1 MFAKSGKGRANARKR
16 SKDEDEDG
24 ADDNTSA
31 VVRNKKQV
39 TSALF
44 ASTSSGSKKKEDHSY
59 ESART
64 VVPTI
69 GQDNNALAP
78 ALEEDEKDGPV
89 VVGGE
94 DTNAS
99 GAKLYKGQAGY
110 QKLIA
115 KGEVMDKKATSIG
128 PIKAPTN
135 VRLTCRFDYQPDLCK
150 DYKETGYCTFG
161 DSCKFMHDRGDY
173 KAGWELDR
181 DWEKQQEKKKLEAAL
196 REMEGDEE
204 KDVDEMDDGL
214 PFACAICRGPFK
226 NPVETRCMHYF
237 CEGCA
242 MGHYTKNKRCALCNE
257 QTFGQ
262 FNTAVKLITKLN
274 RMKARK
280 ESEKEG
286 EPKFAYS
293 AATGGGDSTTGFQ
306 AEGGWAI
313 PGNTFQVG
321 KQV

>member
-115 KGEVMDKKATSIG
+115 KGEVMDKYVRIG
-128 PIKAPTN
+128 AIFLVAVLQIEKDTKPVVVPVTLYSTRISCVHALDPSSLIN
-135 VRLTCRFDYQPDLCK
+135 VRVSPGKRHRSVPSKRQPMC
-150 DYKETGYCTFG
+150 
-161 DSCKFMHDRGDY
+161 
-173 KAGWELDR
+173 
-181 DWEKQQEKKKLEAAL
+181 
-196 REMEGDEE
+196 
-204 KDVDEMDDGL
+204 V
-214 PFACAICRGPFK
+214 
-226 NPVETRCMHYF
+226 
-237 CEGCA
+237 
-242 MGHYTKNKRCALCNE
+242 
-257 QTFGQ
+257 
-262 FNTAVKLITKLN
+262 
-274 RMKARK
+274 
-280 ESEKEG
+280 
-286 EPKFAYS
+286 
-293 AATGGGDSTTGFQ
+293 
-306 AEGGWAI
+306 
-313 PGNTFQVG
+313 
-321 KQV
+321 